1 MREKILSYL
10 GFAAKSGNLISGSN
24 AFKAESK
31 KKKIEMLL
39 ITEDTSENTK
49 KEMIKIAEMKGIP
62 YRIWGNSVGV
72 SGAVGRNERNIFAI
86 KEKNLAEAIIKE
98 IDLM

>member
-31 KKKIEMLL
+31 KK
-39 ITEDTSENTK
+39 
-49 KEMIKIAEMKGIP
+49 
-62 YRIWGNSVGV
+62 R
-72 SGAVGRNERNIFAI
+72 
-86 KEKNLAEAIIKE
+86 
-98 IDLM
+98 